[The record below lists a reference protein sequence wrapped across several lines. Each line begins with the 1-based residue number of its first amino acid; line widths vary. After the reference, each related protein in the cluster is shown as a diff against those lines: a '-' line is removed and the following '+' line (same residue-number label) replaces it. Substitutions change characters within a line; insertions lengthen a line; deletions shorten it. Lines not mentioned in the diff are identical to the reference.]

1 MEEMLYKD
9 YINERIFNKIMSNTI
24 ITQQEIEQYL
34 YKFLKSNRAV
44 FKNSCRLF
52 KKYLIET
59 KNNEYIFK
67 YRRDLSRLKRIRT
80 KNLEVSKLSKFIKK
94 FIIGNNIYYDGYFLT
109 DFFKNSMI
117 KRDLESFEWLSD
129 KTPLYSLELL
139 ITNIINTKQL
149 LNEYEKGIL
158 FTKDKDK
165 NTFRNYF
172 KNIDNLTNT
181 QKEKLIKY
189 AILENRQELLSYI
202 KNENIINSLNIQKEY
217 NHLDNI
223 SLIPNKQKI
232 IRSFKYYLHNLFNDK
247 SLVKNDVAKKRNV
260 DKLFRDIIEHYFDTD
275 RNFIEYYSLDDREDY
290 KKLKKVRQSHEK
302 QSFNFHDIKFSNFS

>member
-1 MEEMLYKD
+1 MEEMRFKD

-24 ITQQEIEQYL
+24 INQQEIEQYL
-34 YKFLKSNRAV
+34 YRFLELDRAV
-44 FKNSCRLF
+44 FKDSCRLF
-52 KKYLIET
+52 EKYFIET

-80 KNLEVSKLSKFIKK
+80 KDFEITKLSKFIKK
-94 FIIGNNIYYDGYFLT
+94 YIIGNNIYYDGYFLT
-109 DFFKNSMI
+109 EFFKNSMI
-117 KRDLESFEWLSD
+117 KRDLGSFEWLSE
-129 KTPLYSLELL
+129 KTPFYSLELL

-172 KNIDNLTNT
+172 KSIDNLTNT

-189 AILENRQELLSYI
+189 AVLENRQELLSYI
-202 KNENIINSLNIQKEY
+202 RNENIINRLDIQKEF
-217 NHLDNI
+217 NHLNNI

-232 IRSFKYYLHNLFNDK
+232 IRSFKYYLYNLFNDK
-247 SLVKNDVAKKRNV
+247 SLVKNDITKKRNV

-290 KKLKKVRQSHEK
+290 KKLKKIRQSHTK